1 MFKSLYI
8 VCIVVALKCCIVF
21 ADGTFLSQYQVDSMI
36 DNAMFKFY
44 HRFDPSN
51 GITHNDAINYAKGV
65 ASELREKA
73 DRDVNKKY
81 ILAKVSE
88 LEQQIYLEENG
99 LTIEKGLWSQKK
111 SNELITWFNSGI
123 AQDRPDFSKLYKIK
137 SELALIDKEKGDV
150 VEKTFRNRT
159 DSLCKVMPSLIDQS
173 LLEGKITNAQ
183 QDLAYCIQN
192 ASYLTI
198 PVSDLAHLEAKVV
211 SKSTTAHTVKMVK
224 DGFDSIKQ
232 YLGKLDF
239 KKAHAF
245 KNAVAVQINI
255 LKKELLSSE
264 WTRYNSEIQVLSKK
278 VNAKE
283 DSLITITERL
293 IRNDRIVD
301 AGRMVDSLDKI
312 GVNSEKLATVNS
324 MLLYALITQQTDSKT
339 INIYGFDADSG
350 DTKPVLANLLFE
362 AKSKALS
369 DRENSL
375 RLRSE
380 KSERTQIT
388 EIKKERAAMSFDMR
402 KKRAE
407 ARKNSDAQKAYE
419 KMVEIFSLVE
429 ENKLDDARKSYTN
442 AKKFL
447 LENVTPED
455 IMKMD
460 SVLGLSKSAG
470 K

>member
-8 VCIVVALKCCIVF
+8 VCIVVALKCCVVF
-21 ADGTFLSQYQVDSMI
+21 AAGTFLSQYQVDSMI